1 MSPDFNMKRDVAS
14 PAIELRMAPEDFGC
28 ADSPAQACARLGISI
43 PTFYRLVRSG
53 QLEAVKV
60 GRRTLCTRQAHPCH
74 PRSTQPQAPIQYD
87 ERRYKDC
94 WRVEA
99 MFCRL
104 KDFAASLPTTTSSP
118 ETSSQP

>member
-1 MSPDFNMKRDVAS
+1 MSPDINMKRDVAL

-60 GRRTLCTRQAHPCH
+60 GRRTLCTRQA
-74 PRSTQPQAPIQYD
+74 QAA
-87 ERRYKDC
+87 
-94 WRVEA
+94 W
-99 MFCRL
+99 L
-104 KDFAASLPTTTSSP
+104 ASLPKA
-118 ETSSQP
+118 